1 MQKNKKIKAYL
12 LKLLTNKKNNLF
24 DIKKSKNI
32 LILKY
37 DRIGDMIVTTPIFR
51 ELKSAYPN
59 ISISVLASKKN
70 KDVIK
75 NNPYIDNIY
84 TNYKNSILYD
94 FPMLLKLRKK
104 NFDVCIELEHSVIPH
119 AIFRLK
125 VINPKKI
132 ISIHKD
138 GRYGVKGSELKL
150 YDYLTKKDTKSHF
163 SKIWLDTLIFFGV
176 KDASTSYDFF
186 LTATEKA
193 RAKFFVSS
201 IGGKLKIGINTEGYF
216 PEKSIKN
223 NDLKKICIGLY
234 KNFSNIKIIL
244 LTQPEKTTEKKKMIL
259 ELGLDFVVPSYP
271 TESINDAAALIE
283 QLDLIITPDTSIVHI
298 AASFDKPIV
307 SIHEN
312 NKDSFRLWSPA
323 STLRKTIFASSSF
336 GLVNYSVDDVIKSSS
351 DFLKIIELD
360 L

>member
-1 MQKNKKIKAYL
+1 MQKNKKIKANL
-12 LKLLTNKKNNLF
+12 LKLFTNKKNNLF
-24 DIKKSKNI
+24 DIKKSKNV

-37 DRIGDMIVTTPIFR
+37 DRIGDMVVTTPIFR
-51 ELKSAYPN
+51 ELKKAYPE
-59 ISISVLASKKN
+59 ISICVLASKLN

-75 NNPYIDNIY
+75 NNPYIDEVY
-84 TNYKNSILYD
+84 TNYKNNILHD
-94 FPMLLKLRKK
+94 FPTLLKLRKK

-201 IGGKLKIGINTEGYF
+201 IGGKLKIGINTEGSF

-234 KNFSNIKIIL
+234 KNFNNIKIIL
-244 LTQPEKTTEKKKMIL
+244 LTQPEKNTEKKKMII

-323 STLRKTIFASSSF
+323 SSLRKTIFASSSF

-351 DFLKIIELD
+351 DLLKTIELD

>member
-1 MQKNKKIKAYL
+1 MQKNKKIKANL
-12 LKLLTNKKNNLF
+12 LKLFTNKKNNLF
-24 DIKKSKNI
+24 DIKKSKNV

-37 DRIGDMIVTTPIFR
+37 DRIGDMVVTTPIFR
-51 ELKSAYPN
+51 ELKKAYPE
-59 ISISVLASKKN
+59 ISICVLASKLN

-75 NNPYIDNIY
+75 NNPYIDEVY
-84 TNYKNSILYD
+84 TNYKNNILHD
-94 FPMLLKLRKK
+94 FPTLLKLRKK

-201 IGGKLKIGINTEGYF
+201 IGGKLKIGINTEGSF

-234 KNFSNIKIIL
+234 KNFNNIKIIL
-244 LTQPEKTTEKKKMIL
+244 LTQPEKNTEKKKMII

>member
-1 MQKNKKIKAYL
+1 MQKNKKIKANL
-12 LKLLTNKKNNLF
+12 LKLFTNKKNNLF
-24 DIKKSKNI
+24 DIKKSKNV

-37 DRIGDMIVTTPIFR
+37 DRIGDMVVTTPIFR
-51 ELKSAYPN
+51 ELKKAYPE
-59 ISISVLASKKN
+59 ISICVLASKLN

-75 NNPYIDNIY
+75 NNPYIDEVY
-84 TNYKNSILYD
+84 TNYKNNILHD
-94 FPMLLKLRKK
+94 FPTLLKLRKK

-201 IGGKLKIGINTEGYF
+201 IGGKLKIGINTEGSF

-234 KNFSNIKIIL
+234 KNFNNIQIIL
-244 LTQPEKTTEKKKMIL
+244 LTQPEKTTEKKKMLL
-259 ELGLDFVVPSYP
+259 ELDLDFVVPSYP